1 MAYDVRAL
9 IEQLSC
15 EGLFVDV
22 EGCSAFLITPAGKT
36 ASSPS
41 PWVWYAPTKLAD
53 HPSPDH
59 AWMFGQFLEAGF
71 AIAGVDVGESY
82 GNPQGRAVYT
92 VFYETL
98 CAQYGL
104 SERACLFPQSRGGLM
119 LYNWAAEHARCVACI
134 AGMFPVADL
143 RSYPGL
149 ETACGAYGMSEEE
162 LAACLP
168 EHNPVVRLAPLAK
181 AGVPI
186 LHLHGDSDTV
196 VPIEQNSGELAERYR
211 KLGGKMELLI
221 VPGKGHG
228 IMPEFFQCQALV
240 DFVIRHAG

>member
-1 MAYDVRAL
+1 MAHDVKML
-9 IEQLSC
+9 IEQLLC
-15 EGLFVDV
+15 EGQLFDV
-22 EGCSAFLITPAGKT
+22 GGCPAFLITPAGK
-36 ASSPS
+36 AESSPS

-59 AWMFGQFLEAGF
+59 VWMFRQFLEAGF

-82 GNPQGRAVYT
+82 GNPKGRAVYAA
-92 VFYETL
+92 FYETL

-119 LYNWAAEHARCVACI
+119 LYNWASEHARCVACI
-134 AGMFPVADL
+134 AGMFPVGDM

-149 ETACGAYGMSEEE
+149 KTACGAYGMSEDE

-168 EHNPVVRLAPLAK
+168 EHNPVDRLASLAE

-196 VPIEQNSGELAERYR
+196 VPIEQNSGELARRYS

-221 VPGKGHG
+221 VPGKGHE
-228 IMPEFFQCQALV
+228 IIPEFFECQALV